1 MSAIKTVVAT
11 VNGQQ
16 YTLTYNA
23 QTGAY
28 EASITAPTN
37 TSYHV
42 NDGHYY
48 PVSVVATDI
57 AGNTTTINDTDA
69 KFGNSLKLR
78 VKETVKPEIKFITPT
93 SGAGLTNNKPTFKL
107 QVTDAGSGIDLSTFK
122 LVIDGSETW
131 IGDCT
136 YTEIANGYEITHT
149 MTTALADGSHTI
161 VGKVSDN
168 DGNAAT
174 DVSITI
180 KVDTVPPT
188 LTITAPADQIY
199 VNKEGCTV
207 NGTTNDATSSPV
219 SVEITLN
226 GNSVGSATVQSDG
239 SFSKAITL
247 VAGENII
254 EVTATDA
261 LGKFTKV
268 TRTVFYDSSAPEF
281 VSVSIAPN
289 PVNTGATYKI
299 TVKLSS

>member
-23 QTGAY
+23 QTDAY
-28 EASITAPTN
+28 EASITAPTIS
-37 TSYHV
+37 SYHV

-78 VKETVKPEIKFITPT
+78 VKETVKPIITFVTPT

-107 QVTDAGSGIDLSTFK
+107 RVTDAGSGIDLSTFK

-131 IGDCT
+131 IDDCT
-136 YTEIANGYEITHT
+136 YTDIADGYEITHI
-149 MTTALADGSHTI
+149 MTTALADGNHTI
-161 VGKVSDN
+161 VAKVSDN

-207 NGTTNDATSSPV
+207 SGTTNDATSSPV
-219 SVEITLN
+219 TVEITLN
-226 GNSVGSATVQSDG
+226 GVSVGSATVQSDG

-247 VAGENII
+247 VNGENII

-281 VSVSIAPN
+281 TSVTIAPN

-299 TVKLSS
+299 TVKLTS